1 MCIHLFIMKGQFYIA
16 ALNVDSGTEDQLIRL
31 KYYRKDVCNYRLP

>member
-1 MCIHLFIMKGQFYIA
+1 MYPFIHHEREFYIA